1 MSELSELA
9 VYAMN
14 ENTKWW
20 NVISSGYQ
28 GFMHELIEQIRIQKK
43 INDDRKSN
51 LKKLPFLFLNFVL
64 KKIKINEINVY
75 ST

>member
-20 NVISSGYQ
+20 NVISSEYQ

-43 INDDRKSN
+43 INDSTKSY
-51 LKKLPFLFLNFVL
+51 V
-64 KKIKINEINVY
+64 
-75 ST
+75 SR